1 MLHCIGIEST
11 PRKDPSVQALPLQGN
26 DAKLL
31 KEDLD
36 DLKTEIKEEMPEY
49 PATLARYDDP
59 DIDDSAEIWGF

>member
-1 MLHCIGIEST
+1 
-11 PRKDPSVQALPLQGN
+11 LQGN

-31 KEDLD
+31 EEDLD